1 MTDIPT
7 NKAQR
12 ALHLHRELD
21 KVWADD
27 PGWRGFFTSVNHGTI
42 GLRFMATAFVFF
54 AIGGVLA
61 MMIRAQLA
69 TRKGAFLDSELYNQI
84 FTMHGSIMMFLFAIP
99 LLEGL
104 ALWLLPKIL
113 GARDMAFP
121 RLSALGYFC
130 YLFGGTTIVLS
141 LLFGVAPDGGW
152 FMYVPLSD
160 KTYTPGVN
168 ADVWLLG
175 VTFVEISAMAAAVEI
190 TVTILRCRA
199 AYMPLTKMPL
209 MAWYLLGTAAM
220 MLIGFPPLILGS
232 VLLELQRAFDWP
244 FFDITRGGDPLLWQ
258 HLFWLFGHPEVY
270 IIFLPAAGALSTIIP
285 VLSRTTI
292 LGYGAIVAAII
303 GLVFLSFGLWVHH
316 MFTVGIPHMALAFF
330 SAASAL
336 VAVPTAVQVF
346 AWIGTMYEG
355 RVQFRLPMLY
365 ILGFFGTFVIGGL
378 TGVMLAMVPF
388 NWQAHDTAFV
398 TAHLHYVLVGGFVFP
413 MLAAVTWWMPMI
425 SGRWRVAGLGESA
438 FWLIFIGF
446 HGTFFIMHL
455 TGLLGMPRRIDAYP
469 DNPEWEILNL
479 ISSLFGMVQ
488 AAGFALFAFDMA
500 MQWLFG
506 RRSWRNPWGA
516 PTLDWAMPLPAPSY
530 NFASLAGPE
539 HDGAG
544 AILPLAKGEGLLPGA
559 PRGLR
564 ETLVVD
570 ASSGRPDHVAVLAS
584 STALPVL
591 TAIAIGSFFGM
602 MLAGLYWFAPLGI
615 VATMA
620 MAWRWGTIMGV
631 DRDVATIEVAPGLI
645 LPTHFD
651 VRQTLAYTGC
661 VAFLVADGTVF
672 ASLLFGA
679 GFLGVVAP
687 AWPAP
692 QTGYAIG
699 LMGVLSAAAIVAI
712 AFATFTSIRSEACR
726 ERPDARLWTRLGLV
740 AIIVALACMSG
751 LAIGLD
757 DPRRHARD
765 ALRAVLLGYAVTHG
779 IVVAVLALRADCD
792 ARTNRIGQH
801 RRGAIP
807 VWQLFQK
814 FWLSVSII
822 GLAVVLAQEVM

>member
-12 ALHLHRELD
+12 ALRLHRELD
-21 KVWADD
+21 KVWADQ

-130 YLFGGTTIVLS
+130 YLFGGSVIVLS
-141 LLFGVAPDGGW
+141 LVFGVAPDGGW

-160 KTYTPGVN
+160 KVHTPGVN

-232 VLLELQRAFDWP
+232 ILLELQRAFDWP

-285 VLSRTTI
+285 VLSRTKI

-365 ILGFFGTFVIGGL
+365 IMGFFGTFVMGGL

-469 DNPEWEILNL
+469 DNPEWEVFNL
-479 ISSLFGMVQ
+479 ISSIFSMIQ
-488 AAGFALFAFDMA
+488 AAGFALFAFDMV

-530 NFASLAGPE
+530 NFASLPGPN
-539 HDGAG
+539 HDDAA
-544 AILPLAKGEGLLPGA
+544 AIMSLAKGEGLLPGA
-559 PRGLR
+559 PRGHR

-570 ASSGRPDHVAVLAS
+570 AGSGRPNHIAVLAS
-584 STALPVL
+584 NTALPVL
-591 TAIAIGSFFGM
+591 TALAIGSFFGM
-602 MLAGLYWFAPLGI
+602 MLAGLYWLAPLGI
-615 VATMA
+615 VATLI
-620 MAWRWGTIMGV
+620 MAWRWGAIMGV
-631 DRDVATIEVAPGLI
+631 DRDLPMIEIAPDLT

-672 ASLLFGA
+672 VSLLFGI
-679 GFLGVVAP
+679 GFLGVIAP

-692 QTGYAIG
+692 ATGYAVVP
-699 LMGVLSAAAIVAI
+699 MAIMAIVAFVAI
-712 AFATFTSIRSEACR
+712 AFATVAAMKAESCR
-726 ERPDARLWTRLGLV
+726 DRPAARFWTRAGLV
-740 AIIVALACMSG
+740 TVG
-751 LAIGLD
+751 LALVCMAGLTAGLD

-779 IVVAVLALRADCD
+779 IVVAMLALRADRD
-792 ARTNRIGQH
+792 ARTGRLGPH
-801 RRGAIP
+801 RRGATS
-807 VWQLFQK
+807 VWQLFQR
-814 FWLSVSII
+814 FWLATSTVAL
-822 GLAVVLAQEVM
+822 GVVLAQEVA